1 MYLVFL
7 NVFLNLD
14 DMIIFYILEE
24 VWIYIEASICLYFYW
39 FEREI
44 HGIYQIGRFQQDFN
58 HSISETLDNN
68 REWFL

>member
-24 VWIYIEASICLYFYW
+24 VWIYIEASICLYFY
-39 FEREI
+39 
-44 HGIYQIGRFQQDFN
+44 
-58 HSISETLDNN
+58 
-68 REWFL
+68 